1 MNTAGRPT
9 QRLAI
14 FLIIKMYHMGIFENL
29 MILMIHVIIY
39 LCISLRVASLAE
51 GQSYD
56 CPSASEVTLKDM
68 GETKWLLT
76 TTKHNKPQ
84 TEYINLG
91 I

>member
-1 MNTAGRPT
+1 MNTARRPT
-9 QRLAI
+9 ERLAI

-29 MILMIHVIIY
+29 MILMIYVIIY
-39 LCISLRVASLAE
+39 LCICLRVASLAE

-56 CPSASEVTLKDM
+56 CPNASEVTLKDM